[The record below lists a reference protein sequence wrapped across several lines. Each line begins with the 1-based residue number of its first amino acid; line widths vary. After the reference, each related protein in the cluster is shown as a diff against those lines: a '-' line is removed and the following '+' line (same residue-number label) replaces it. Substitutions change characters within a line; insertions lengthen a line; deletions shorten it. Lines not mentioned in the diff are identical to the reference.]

1 MNCGNGKPDWLK
13 TGTLGGAGAAR
24 VRRIVD
30 GAGLHTVCREAACP
44 NLGRCFEKGTAT
56 FLILGASCTR
66 RCTYC
71 AIGKTSGMLPPPDVD
86 EPSNVARSVLE
97 LGLNY
102 AVVTSV
108 TRDDLP
114 DGGASHF
121 ALTIRAIRSAA
132 PGCRVEVLTPD
143 FGGAMESLE
152 IVAEARPDVFNH
164 NLETVERLF
173 PSLRPGASYRA
184 SLGVLSDFRRI
195 APGIPTKSGMMLGL
209 GESGGDIEASLH
221 DLLEAGVS
229 ILTLGQYLRPGR
241 EHHPVHRFVTPD
253 EFDAWRAVSLALGFA
268 AVASGP
274 LVRSSFDAA
283 SSFERLAEAKNGV
296 SER

>member
-1 MNCGNGKPDWLK
+1 MSCGNGKPDWLK

-44 NLGRCFEKGTAT
+44 NQGRCFDQGTAT
-56 FLILGASCTR
+56 FLVLGATCTR
-66 RCTYC
+66 RCAYC
-71 AIGKTSGMLPPPDVD
+71 AIGKSSGMLPPPDGD
-86 EPSNVARSVLE
+86 EPANVARSVLE
-97 LGLNY
+97 LGLRY

-121 ALTIRAIRSAA
+121 ARTIRAIRSSS

-143 FGGAMESLE
+143 FGGVMESLE
-152 IVAEARPDVFNH
+152 IVADARPDVFNH

-184 SLGVLSDFRRI
+184 SLGVLSSFRRI
-195 APGIPTKSGMMLGL
+195 VPDIPTKSGMMLGL
-209 GESGGDIEASLH
+209 GESGEDIEASLR
-221 DLLEAGVS
+221 DLREAGVS

-241 EHHPVHRFVTPD
+241 EHHPVHRFVTPE
-253 EFDAWRAVSLALGFA
+253 EFDAWRDAALALGFA

-283 SSFERLAEAKNGV
+283 ASFECMAEAKGGV
-296 SER
+296 SAR